1 MSVAQWERE
10 VIVER
15 TREAMAHKKANGEKL
30 GGDRPY
36 GFTVAAD
43 GKTLLP
49 DAAEQRLIA
58 SIRAART
65 RGLSQRALVA
75 ELTRQGFTTRKGT
88 AFSLVQV
95 QRIMQ
100 QAQIA

>member
-1 MSVAQWERE
+1 
-10 VIVER
+10 
-15 TREAMAHKKANGEKL
+15 MAHKKARGEKL

-36 GFTVAAD
+36 GFGVAAD

-49 DAAEQRLIA
+49 DASEQRLIA
-58 SIRAART
+58 AIRDARA
-65 RGLSQRALVA
+65 RGLSQRAVVA

>member
-10 VIVER
+10 TIKER
-15 TREAMAHKKANGEKL
+15 TTEAMHHLKEQGRKT
-30 GGDRPY
+30 GGDVPY
-36 GFTVAAD
+36 GFTVTAA
-43 GKTLLP
+43 GTLVA
-49 DAAEQRLIA
+49 DADEQAMLA
-58 SIRAART
+58 AIRNARQ
-65 RGLSQRALVA
+65 RGLSQRGVVA

-88 AFSLVQV
+88 AFSLMQV